1 MLVHPIPNRLAR
13 TAVSWYNK
21 FLEDVLPFKKNDK
34 VDLNLSQYRL
44 LGKSSVPIF
53 NKNNMDWMPGRII
66 DIEVNKQMF
75 VVIPDVPWKVVW
87 QIASTLTPFYVPFDH
102 VHTILSSSETQ
113 IPKWRNLTWIFENIR
128 NDETSLFQLYFCSD
142 MDLSPHKWFPV
153 SVKWFFTDN
162 GGEEH
167 LLIGYDTDF
176 SRDVQWISLLNE
188 NIYLGDPYLEL
199 LRWDLTAKDS
209 LPDNQPLIKLPT
221 YLSYLP
227 EEEWSSYNNTSFFPL
242 SHRVLFT
249 NITSNTPNISNTPNN
264 LLVNSNSF
272 STTTS
277 TTPSNI
283 RNQIPL
289 LSLDENGDETIID
302 NNQNQEQQ
310 QYVVLV
316 SDEEENEIITEYEDD
331 DNDDDDDDNDDDDDD
346 DDDDDSEENT
356 EEEEKNEEYSPPS
369 LADMERINEILQ
381 EEDEEYV

>member
-1 MLVHPIPNRLAR
+1 MLVHPIPNRLAK

-44 LGKSSVPIF
+44 LGKPSLPTF
-53 NKNNMDWMPGRII
+53 GNHNHNKWMQDWMPGRII
-66 DIEVNKQMF
+66 DIEINKQIF

-87 QIASTLTPFYVPFDH
+87 QIASTLTPFYVPFEH
-102 VHTILSSSETQ
+102 VQDILFPQQTK
-113 IPKWRNLTWIFENIR
+113 IPKWRNLTWIFENIGH
-128 NDETSLFQLYFCSD
+128 DETSLFQLYFCAD

-153 SVKWFFTDN
+153 SLKWYFTD
-162 GGEEH
+162 GSGEEH

-199 LRWDLTAKDS
+199 LRWDLIAKDS

-249 NITSNTPNISNTPNN
+249 NITSNN
-264 LLVNSNSF
+264 LIGNSSSSF

-277 TTPSNI
+277 TAPPNI
-283 RNQIPL
+283 VNAVQQTPL
-289 LSLDENGDETIID
+289 LQLDENGGEP
-302 NNQNQEQQ
+302 NNQEEQH
-310 QYVVLV
+310 YVVLV
-316 SDEEENEIITEYEDD
+316 GDEEDNEINTGY
-331 DNDDDDDDNDDDDDD
+331 DDDDDEDDDEDDSSDDDDG
-346 DDDDDSEENT
+346 SEDEDEVE
-356 EEEEKNEEYSPPS
+356 EEEEKNEENSPPS
-369 LADMERINEILQ
+369 LTDIERLNEILQ
-381 EEDEEYV
+381 EEDDEYL